1 MNDVRGLRSA
11 LVTACPAR
19 LSQGASQV
27 APLSSF
33 RVTAPGASESDSM
46 LKLILPLQL

>member
-1 MNDVRGLRSA
+1 MNDVQGLRSA
-11 LVTACPAR
+11 LVTAFEPRC
-19 LSQGASQV
+19 QV

-33 RVTAPGASESDSM
+33 RVTAPGASESHSM